1 MLKYQKLILCVSYS
15 VGLHICQLWQLVPEL
30 NSKVKPNCAA
40 LLYWRILAFYCHS
53 DVGGVS
59 AGSVRTPTVN
69 LSGFLFQRERS
80 PSDQVTR

>member
-1 MLKYQKLILCVSYS
+1 MRKYQKLILCVSYS
-15 VGLHICQLWQLVPEL
+15 VGLHICQLWQLVPAV

-40 LLYWRILAFYCHS
+40 VLYWRILVFYRPS

-69 LSGFLFQRERS
+69 LSAFLYQGERS
-80 PSDQVTR
+80 PPDQVTR